1 MKTYLELLEVLTIQQ
16 RMKRSIQSRKTAKRA
31 ARKRKLTMKK
41 PPSPEKVKKAVDREV
56 RNKALSIADKQGV
69 YKGASAGVK
78 ANIEKKAEKLIKLKK
93 STWSKQMRPEIKK
106 KMKDAFRSR
115 TSSKNPESS

>member
-41 PPSPEKVKKAVDREV
+41 PPSPEKVKK
-56 RNKALSIADKQGV
+56 G
-69 YKGASAGVK
+69 
-78 ANIEKKAEKLIKLKK
+78 
-93 STWSKQMRPEIKK
+93 
-106 KMKDAFRSR
+106 SR
-115 TSSKNPESS
+115 